1 LKLNEYIYK
10 EMQAMVKYLLAH
22 DLGTSGNKAT
32 LFTTEGKL
40 VKSVVYSYDTFY
52 FNNNWAE
59 QDAEDWW
66 KAVCRTTGEILA
78 GIDNTRVAAV
88 CFSGQM
94 MGCLCVDKNGKP
106 LRRSIIWADQRSVK
120 EADSIKAGMGDE
132 RFYKITGHRISPS
145 YSIEKLLWIKNN
157 EPETYENTYKI
168 LNSKDYIIYKLTDEF
183 VTDYSDATGTCVLDL
198 NELKWSDEIISI
210 TGIDGDKL
218 PQLREST
225 YVVGGVTERAAGETG
240 LKAGTPVVCG
250 GGDGVCAA
258 VGAGCVKEGLTFS
271 YIGSSSWI
279 ATTTRKPI
287 YDEKLRTFTWAHIV
301 PGYVLPCG
309 SMQSAGGSYAW
320 LKKEICRI
328 ETKEAAE
335 RGISPYELINE
346 EIEKSSP
353 GAKGLLFLPYL
364 LGERSPWWNPYAR
377 GAFIGLTMEHK
388 REDVLRSVLEGVTF
402 NLNIILE
409 VFKQFSPIDSITV
422 IGGGAKGRIW
432 RQIMADIYNVDI
444 EKPDYLEEA
453 TSMGAAVTGG
463 VGVGEFKNFDVID
476 KFVKIESVQRPDK
489 QNISKYDQ
497 LKPIFDECYYSLVG
511 VYDRLANL

>member
-1 LKLNEYIYK
+1 
-10 EMQAMVKYLLAH
+10 MAKYLLAH

-32 LFTTEGKL
+32 LFTTEGEL

-66 KAVCRTTGEILA
+66 KAVCHTTKEILE
-78 GIDNTRVAAV
+78 GIDSTKVAAV
-88 CFSGQM
+88 SFSGQM
-94 MGCLCVDKNGKP
+94 MGCLCVDKNGNP

-120 EADSIKAGMGDE
+120 EADAIKEKMGEE

-145 YSIEKLLWIKNN
+145 YSLEKLLWIKGN
-157 EPETYENTYKI
+157 EPSVYESTYKM
-168 LNSKDYIIYKLTDEF
+168 LNSKDYIIYKLTGKF

-198 NELKWSDEIISI
+198 NERRWSDEIIST
-210 TGIDGDKL
+210 TGIDSAKL
-218 PQLREST
+218 PELKEST
-225 YVVGGVTERAAGETG
+225 DIIGGVTERAALETG

-279 ATTTRKPI
+279 ATTTQKPI
-287 YDEKLRTFTWAHIV
+287 FDQKLRTFNWAHIV

-309 SMQSAGGSYAW
+309 TMQSAGGSYSW
-320 LKKEICRI
+320 LKNEICRI

-335 RGISPYELINE
+335 RGISPYERINE
-346 EIEKSSP
+346 EIEKSPP

-364 LGERSPWWNPYAR
+364 LGERSPRWNPYAR
-377 GAFIGLTMEHK
+377 GAFIGITMEHK

-402 NLNIILE
+402 NLNIILD
-409 VFKQFSPIDSITV
+409 VFKQFSSINSITV

-432 RQIMADIYNVDI
+432 RQIMADIYKVSI

-463 VGVGEFKNFDVID
+463 VGVGEFKDFDVID
-476 KFVKIESVQRPDK
+476 RFVKIESVQKPDENSSS
-489 QNISKYDQ
+489 QYDR
-497 LKPIFDECYYSLVG
+497 LKPIFDECYYALVN
-511 VYDRLANL
+511 VYDKLAGIAF